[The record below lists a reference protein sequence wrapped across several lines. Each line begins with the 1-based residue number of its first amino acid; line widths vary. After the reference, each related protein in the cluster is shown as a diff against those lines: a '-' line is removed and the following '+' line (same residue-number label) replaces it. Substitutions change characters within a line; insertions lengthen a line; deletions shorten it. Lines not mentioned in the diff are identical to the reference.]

1 MGGSAGGSLGRGG
14 AAAGGNSV
22 NSGGA
27 TSTSTGGT
35 SGTGGSTAGS
45 TALSDGCSDDLARN
59 LTLQQI
65 AVYQTVKI
73 PVMTAGAEVPAASRN
88 SSVIQGRDTMFRVF
102 VTLGS
107 GWTARDLSARLTL
120 TPAGGQPT
128 QLFSKKTISASSV
141 DSDPKTSFQ
150 ILVPA
155 STMAAASLR
164 YSVQVVECSTQS
176 GTAGQAQFPS
186 TGDIDLS
193 VKTTG
198 GLKIKLI
205 PIQVGS
211 ILPDTSATGLAGYTA
226 EMMAMYPVTNVSFTV
241 GDTLTATA
249 PVDWTGM
256 LDQVRAK
263 RSTDKP
269 AADVYYFGLVKP
281 ADTLRTYCQ
290 SSCTT
295 GIGYVVTSV
304 NSASS
309 RAAVGIG
316 FGDKASFDTM
326 AHEVGHNHGR
336 NHSPCSTAGTISG
349 VDPNYPYTK
358 AALGSWGYDPRT
370 QALLDPNKN
379 TDIMGY
385 CSNQWMSDYTYSGI
399 TTRVAAVDGAAMVY
413 TPADEISRWRVLLVD
428 ERGPRWGIPI
438 DDEVAADGI
447 PETATVYD
455 GTGAALT
462 SVTVYRT
469 EIGDSSASMVMV
481 PEPQPN
487 WYAVAVAGAQPLP
500 FAKASR

>member
-1 MGGSAGGSLGRGG
+1 
-14 AAAGGNSV
+14 
-22 NSGGA
+22 
-27 TSTSTGGT
+27 
-35 SGTGGSTAGS
+35 
-45 TALSDGCSDDLARN
+45 LARN

-65 AVYQTVKI
+65 AVYQSVKI
-73 PVMTAGAEVPAASRN
+73 PVMKDGAEVAAASRN
-88 SSVIQGRDTMFRVF
+88 GSVVQGHDAMFRVF

-141 DSDPKTSFQ
+141 DADPKTSFQ

-155 STMAAASLR
+155 SAMAASLR
-164 YSVQVVECSTQS
+164 YSVQVVECSAQS

-198 GLKIKLI
+198 GLKVKII
-205 PIQVGS
+205 PIQVGTF
-211 ILPDTSATGLAGYTA
+211 LPDTSTTGLAGYTA
-226 EMMAMYPVTNVSFTV
+226 ELAAMYPVNNVSLTV
-241 GDTLTATA
+241 GDTVTTTS
-249 PVDWTGM
+249 PVDWTAM
-256 LDQVRAK
+256 LDQIRAK

-295 GIGYVVTSV
+295 GIGYVVTSATG
-304 NSASS
+304 ASS

-326 AHEVGHNHGR
+326 AHELGHNHGR

-349 VDPNYPYTK
+349 VDANYPYSK
-358 AALGSWGYDPRT
+358 GALGSWGYDTRT
-370 QALLDPNKN
+370 QTLLDPTKS
-379 TDIMGY
+379 TDIMSY
-385 CSNQWMSDYTYSGI
+385 CSNQWMSDYTYLGV
-399 TTRVAAVDGAAMVY
+399 TTRVAAVNGATMVY
-413 TPADEISRWRVLLVD
+413 TPADELSRWRVLLVD

-438 DDEVAADGI
+438 DDEAGAEGV
-447 PETATVYD
+447 PETATIYD
-455 GTGAALT
+455 ATGAAMT

-481 PEPQPN
+481 PEPQPS
-487 WYAVAVAGAQPLP
+487 WYAVAVAGTQPVP
-500 FAKASR
+500 FAAATR